1 MSGTVLVTGGTGFVA
16 GWAIVELL
24 KRGYNVR
31 TTVRSLGK
39 EQQVRAKVSTE
50 VDPGDRLAFYAADL
64 MGDAG
69 WDAAVSD
76 CEWVLHVA
84 APVGVDA
91 PRDPDK
97 LIVPTRDGALRV
109 LRAACRANVRRVVLT
124 SAVEACRPQM
134 TSPDGV
140 CNETRWTDTDDA
152 GLGPYRLAK
161 TLAERA
167 AWDFMAHQSGPTTLT
182 TILPSAVAGPIL
194 SADNLHSAQL
204 VQRMLN
210 GSLPRYPRLGFCVV
224 DVRDVVDL
232 HIRAMTAPQAAG
244 GASSPPAT
252 GCGWRTWLMS
262 CDRNSAPAPRRSQPG
277 RCRTWCCGPSRY
289 SSARCGSSCRSW
301 AASTSSPRPRQR
313 RCLAGNPG
321 QRQRRSSMPLG
332 ASLRSAPPDPA
343 PPRNQVAPTT
353 KPGG

>member
-50 VDPGDRLAFYAADL
+50 VDPGDHLAFYAADL

-69 WDAAVSD
+69 WDAAVSGCD
-76 CEWVLHVA
+76 WVLHVA

-91 PRDPDK
+91 PRDPDE

-140 CNETRWTDTDDA
+140 SDETRWTDTDDA

-167 AWDFMAHQSGPTTLT
+167 AWDFMAHQSGPTTLA
-182 TILPSAVAGPIL
+182 TILPSAVTGPIL

-244 GASSPPAT
+244 E
-252 GCGWRTWLMS
+252 RFI
-262 CDRNSAPAPRRSQPG
+262 
-277 RCRTWCCGPSRY
+277 
-289 SSARCGSSCRSW
+289 
-301 AASTSSPRPRQR
+301 AASDWMW
-313 RCLAGNPG
+313 LADVAHVL
-321 QRQRRSSMPLG
+321 RSELG
-332 ASLRSAPPDPA
+332 ASAKRVPTRPMPDLVLRAVALFQRPMRFVVPLLGRKHVFTAAKAEAVLGWKPRPA
-343 PPRNQVAPTT
+343 AATIIDAARSVIAIGPA
-353 KPGG
+353 